1 MERHR
6 AHARQI
12 QKSDVFMLRI
22 SEQTPRNHSITLRF
36 EGRLVGPWVSEATQV
51 CERLL
56 SETPALKLDLADLS
70 YLDRAG
76 AMMLLDL
83 QTRGVCLLNGSPF
96 IEEQLKAT
104 TNG

>member
-1 MERHR
+1 
-6 AHARQI
+6 
-12 QKSDVFMLRI
+12 MLRI
-22 SEQTPRNHSITLRF
+22 SELTPRNHSITLRF

-56 SETPALKLDLADLS
+56 DETQLLKLDLADLS
-70 YLDRAG
+70 FLDRSG
-76 AMMLLDL
+76 AMLLLDL
-83 QTRGVCLLNGSPF
+83 RTRGVALLNGSPF